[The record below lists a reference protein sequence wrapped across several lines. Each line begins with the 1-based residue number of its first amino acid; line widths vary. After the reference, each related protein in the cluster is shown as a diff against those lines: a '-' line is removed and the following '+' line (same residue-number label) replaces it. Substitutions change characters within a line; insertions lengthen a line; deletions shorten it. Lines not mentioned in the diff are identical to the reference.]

1 MILLKTRLSYVN
13 RETDQVEEEII
24 YGEKA
29 LDFLYHTSIGNMFLS
44 CFVSHPFFSMI
55 HSMPKRLWFS
65 KQKIRSFVSEY
76 DVNVLEVSKGIEEYN
91 SLDEFFTRELKPGCR
106 PICEDEGSLLSPADG
121 RVLTYKID
129 KELLIGIKGSEVS
142 VREIIGDSQQAKCLE
157 GGWAIVIRLAPK
169 DYHRFHF
176 PADGVALESRTIK
189 GKLNSVHPIAL
200 SSGVE
205 SFLNKRHCTVLK
217 SDMFG
222 DVHLVEVGALTVGT
236 IVQTYETGLVKKGEE
251 KGYFRFGG
259 STVLVLVEPD
269 RINMDNDILR
279 NTENGIETLVKFG
292 TRIAS
297 I

>member
-1 MILLKTRLSYVN
+1 MLKTRLRYVN
-13 RETDQVEEEII
+13 RETHQVEEEII

-29 LDFLYHTSIGNMFLS
+29 LDFLYRTGIGNMFLS

-55 HSMPKRLWFS
+55 HSMPKRMWFS
-65 KQKIRSFVSEY
+65 KQKIRGFISEY
-76 DVNVLEVSKGIEEYN
+76 DVNILEVSKGIEEYN

-129 KELLIGIKGSEVS
+129 NELLMGIKGSEVS

-176 PADGVALESRTIK
+176 PADGVALESRAIK

-200 SSGVE
+200 SSGAE

-217 SDMFG
+217 SNMFG
-222 DVHLVEVGALTVGT
+222 NVHIVEVGALTVGT
-236 IVQTYETGLVKKGEE
+236 IVQTYGAGLVKKGEE

-259 STVLVLVEPD
+259 STVVMLVEPD
-269 RINMDNDILR
+269 RINIDDDILR

-292 TRIAS
+292 TRVAS